1 MYECM
6 AACGM
11 RKYLQKKDNDLY
23 FMDYEDK
30 ILIPFEKIDCDHLL
44 RTSYD
49 SAVRKSE
56 LPENYYFL
64 S

>member
-6 AACGM
+6 WYAEVST
-11 RKYLQKKDNDLY
+11 KKDNDLY

-30 ILIPFEKIDCDHLL
+30 ILIPFDHLL

-49 SAVRKSE
+49 SAIRKSE